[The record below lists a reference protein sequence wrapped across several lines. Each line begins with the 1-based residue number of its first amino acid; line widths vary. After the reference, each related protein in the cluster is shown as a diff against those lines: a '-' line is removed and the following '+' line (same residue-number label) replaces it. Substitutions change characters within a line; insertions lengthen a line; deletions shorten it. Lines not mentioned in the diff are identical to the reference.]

1 MQPPAFQWPSLEYLR
16 NRPIRL
22 SWARTTAAVPTS
34 WNPILSVTPSP
45 SLQPTTPTA
54 TCCGTR
60 SKVCCV
66 AFFFFLVMFFKF
78 GIICWCFDR
87 LTDGN
92 IGDKFAMQTTGNG
105 KVYVAQPL
113 DWEQQS
119 SYLLNISITDGHNT
133 IYTQVSIRSFTLPL
147 EWRVT
152 VVI

>member
-1 MQPPAFQWPSLEYLR
+1 
-16 NRPIRL
+16 
-22 SWARTTAAVPTS
+22 
-34 WNPILSVTPSP
+34 
-45 SLQPTTPTA
+45 
-54 TCCGTR
+54 
-60 SKVCCV
+60 
-66 AFFFFLVMFFKF
+66 
-78 GIICWCFDR
+78 
-87 LTDGN
+87 
-92 IGDKFAMQTTGNG
+92 MQTTGNG